1 MIKSC
6 TAIAALLCAMVTLP
20 APGHSQVFLASQPR
34 PDFMI
39 GPLFVV
45 ASVSPGQQSVTV
57 NLSWSLTMGPV
68 TTKMDIA
75 QDLYLLWPAEIT
87 EATAPG
93 AAEPQLV
100 REVERRGLTVVN
112 SGRLVLRTRD
122 RLQLGTASLGEPV
135 SVTPSYVNFTRPG
148 APGGT
153 VTYIKIPWTPRLA
166 DQLSIVTLVLPLRGL
181 LAEKAGTWLED
192 LFWGPRQVLT
202 AGFGDLGPP
211 VLGLFALYYE
221 RRDRIVHLARDYSL
235 IIANFGDSDHLKI
248 EEISPASAV
257 RRQSRVRA
265 GGEVVALTLLPS
277 QDVAA
282 QSLRVQYH
290 YFTGRINWRPIVFS
304 ALILLATNLGGVF
317 MLSTDVGRR
326 IRRRRRAR
334 RRFAAAAASA
344 NGGMPSRD
352 ALANLIPVGTRYDEI
367 VARFGRP
374 DEEHERVTPPGRRT
388 LLYRGGNGNEQQE
401 VAIEIHDDRVREV
414 TCITSR

>member
-6 TAIAALLCAMVTLP
+6 TAIAALLCAAMALP
-20 APGHSQVFLASQPR
+20 APGHGQVFLASQPH
-34 PDFMI
+34 PDFTI

-45 ASVSPGQQSVTV
+45 ANVTPGQPTVIV
-57 NLSWSLTMGPV
+57 NLSWSLTTGPV
-68 TTKMDIA
+68 TSKRDIA
-75 QDLYLLWPAEIT
+75 QDLFLLWPAEIT

-100 REVERRGLTVVN
+100 REVERRGLSVVN

-122 RLQLGTASLGEPV
+122 RLQLGTAVLGEPLP
-135 SVTPSYVNFTRPG
+135 VTPSYVNFTRPG
-148 APGGT
+148 TQAGI

-166 DQLSIVTLVLPLRGL
+166 DQLAIVTLVLPLRGL
-181 LAEKAGTWLED
+181 LAQKAGTWLED
-192 LFWGPRQVLT
+192 LFWGPRQVLI

-211 VLGLFALYYE
+211 VLGLFGLYYE

-235 IIANFGDSDHLKI
+235 VIANFGDSDHLKI
-248 EEISPASAV
+248 EEIAPASAV

-290 YFTGRINWRPIVFS
+290 YFTGRINWRPIVIG
-304 ALILLATNLGGVF
+304 AVILLVTNLGGVF
-317 MLSTDVGRR
+317 MLSTDVSRR

-334 RRFAAAAASA
+334 RRFQAAATATE
-344 NGGMPSRD
+344 GVPSRES
-352 ALANLIPVGTRYDEI
+352 LVTLIPVGTRYDE
-367 VARFGRP
+367 VVSRFGRP

-388 LLYRGGNGNEQQE
+388 LLYRSANGSVQHE